1 MFCLIINAESSRLLE
16 VFPEENLEKHGM
28 RYSEV
33 MWKERKSAKTQ
44 LKTEMCWNYSS
55 KKSNPC
61 KMENRCYN
69 KYDDYDHTLR
79 KNKATCANLFSP
91 K

>member
-44 LKTEMCWNYSS
+44 LKTEMCWNYS
-55 KKSNPC
+55 
-61 KMENRCYN
+61 
-69 KYDDYDHTLR
+69 
-79 KNKATCANLFSP
+79 
-91 K
+91 

>member
-16 VFPEENLEKHGM
+16 VSPEENLEKHGM

-44 LKTEMCWNYSS
+44 LKTEMCWNYS
-55 KKSNPC
+55 
-61 KMENRCYN
+61 
-69 KYDDYDHTLR
+69 
-79 KNKATCANLFSP
+79 
-91 K
+91 

>member
-1 MFCLIINAESSRLLE
+1 
-16 VFPEENLEKHGM
+16 
-28 RYSEV
+28 
-33 MWKERKSAKTQ
+33 
-44 LKTEMCWNYSS
+44 
-55 KKSNPC
+55 
-61 KMENRCYN
+61 MENRCYN